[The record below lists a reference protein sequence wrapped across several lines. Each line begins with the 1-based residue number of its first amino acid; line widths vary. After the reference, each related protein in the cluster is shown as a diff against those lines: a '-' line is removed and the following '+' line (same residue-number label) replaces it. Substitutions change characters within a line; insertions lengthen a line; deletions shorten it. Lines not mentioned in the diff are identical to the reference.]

1 MTKRYETIE
10 IYEDLRVKLTT
21 AHFAP
26 GTKLK
31 PSDLQPLYGRS
42 ANTLREVLFR
52 LSTVGL
58 VQFEDQR
65 GFRAQPSDRRRQH
78 DLASFRITLEQVG
91 AAQSM
96 RNGGIEWEARL
107 TAAHYKLSHIEN
119 RIAASGDIT
128 GIVVPWCT
136 AEWEF
141 HETLVSASDSPL
153 LRSTFQSIY
162 DQFRQQ
168 LVTKERNYGYFPRN
182 VAEHAHIVECALA
195 ADAAALQQAIHDHLS
210 RNLLENQPAGRSSAM

>member
-1 MTKRYETIE
+1 MTKRVETTD

-26 GTKLK
+26 GAKLK

-42 ANTLREVLFR
+42 ANTVREVLFR

-58 VQFEDQR
+58 VLFEDQR
-65 GFRAQPSDRRRQH
+65 GFRVPPSEPQKQN
-78 DLASFRITLEQVG
+78 DLTSFRITLEQEG
-91 AAQSM
+91 ATQSM

-107 TAAHYKLSHIEN
+107 TAAHHKLSHIEN
-119 RIAASGDIT
+119 RIGEAGDIAA
-128 GIVVPWCT
+128 VLFPWCA

-153 LRSTFQSIY
+153 LRSTFQSVY

-168 LVTKERNYGYFPRN
+168 LVTNERNYGYFPKN
-182 VAEHAHIVECALA
+182 VAEHSRIVECALSGSA
-195 ADAAALQQAIHDHLS
+195 EGLRQAIYDHLS
-210 RNLLENQPAGRSSAM
+210 RNLLVNQAGVISSAI

>member
-1 MTKRYETIE
+1 MTRRFETTE

-26 GTKLK
+26 GAKLK
-31 PSDLQPLYGRS
+31 PSDLEPLYGRS
-42 ANTLREVLFR
+42 VNTLREVLFR

-58 VQFEDQR
+58 VRFEDQR
-65 GFRAQPSDRRRQH
+65 GFRAQPSDPQRQH
-78 DLASFRITLEQVG
+78 DLTSFRITLEQVG

-96 RNGGIEWEARL
+96 RNGGLDWEARL

-119 RIAASGDIT
+119 RIAKSCDISDV
-128 GIVVPWCT
+128 VVPWCT

-168 LVTKERNYGYFPRN
+168 LVTKSRNYGYFPRN
-182 VAEHAHIVECALA
+182 VEEHARIVECALA
-195 ADAAALQQAIHDHLS
+195 GDAGALQQAIHDHLS
-210 RNLLENQPAGRSSAM
+210 RNLLGTQPAGLSSAI